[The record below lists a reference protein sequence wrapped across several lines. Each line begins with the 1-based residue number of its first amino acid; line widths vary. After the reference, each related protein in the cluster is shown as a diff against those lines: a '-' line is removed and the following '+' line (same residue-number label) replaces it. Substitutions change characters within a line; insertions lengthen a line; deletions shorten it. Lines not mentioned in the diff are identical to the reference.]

1 MIHAC
6 YGSGCP
12 YERKDGECKK
22 PSYINKCPADMT
34 EEEYDDIEFWLEY
47 WQDLKYEA
55 KREEQ
60 LFGG

>member
-22 PSYINKCPADMT
+22 PSYVPKCPADMSD
-34 EEEYDDIEFWLEY
+34 EEFEDIEFYKEY
-47 WQDLKYEA
+47 WQDLKF
-55 KREEQ
+55 EESR
-60 LFGG
+60 GN